1 MKTAIIFLAYSMLF
15 FTSSI
20 LIVILGAIAIFVG
33 MGRNVERNQESKRN
47 LEVEN
52 TVRQVENSETCIT
65 LVNLWVK
72 FPPLWQSKVKRQTAN
87 RHAESSV
94 RR

>member
-1 MKTAIIFLAYSMLF
+1 MKAL
-15 FTSSI
+15 
-20 LIVILGAIAIFVG
+20 LGKNFPDLRKYHMEVAPK
-33 MGRNVERNQESKRN
+33 KRN

-52 TVRQVENSETCIT
+52 TIRQVENSETCIT

-72 FPPLWQSKVKRQTAN
+72 FPPLWQPKVKRQTAN

>member
-1 MKTAIIFLAYSMLF
+1 MD
-15 FTSSI
+15 SS
-20 LIVILGAIAIFVG
+20 AIADLVLR
-33 MGRNVERNQESKRN
+33 GRNVERNQESKRN

>member
-1 MKTAIIFLAYSMLF
+1 MEFLLIALKCVHTNFISAITA
-15 FTSSI
+15 
-20 LIVILGAIAIFVG
+20 FVG
-33 MGRNVERNQESKRN
+33 CGRNVERNQESKRN